1 MKSTIDVEIEC
12 LGEIVAMLRQFDIR
26 VIGSKEASGMVCLAI
41 EGPLVP
47 DVSKV
52 MVGCQ
57 LFVGEKY
64 ATLTA
69 RCDPDS

>member
-1 MKSTIDVEIEC
+1 MKSTIDIDIEC

-26 VIGSKEASGMVCLAI
+26 VTGSKEANGVVCLAI

-47 DVSKV
+47 DVPKV

-57 LFVGEKY
+57 LVVGEKY

-69 RCDPDS
+69 SCDPAS